1 MKTVL
6 LLLVVIL
13 LSASGTYAQKLA
25 GKNHVITVIDMK
37 NGLPVKSAEVT
48 LTSITEARDVY
59 TEVKLTDNSGKCGFN
74 IHLLPNTEY
83 GVFAAKKGY
92 VGYLAMDPVKIS
104 RYDAAIT
111 HDSPKEIKLYLT
123 SDSMHQVEFYRKTE
137 VRYEI
142 PDLIALLKSGN
153 FHGGIPLLYWNDIPQ
168 LLAVGNDMTM
178 ISSYP
183 ANPLS
188 SSASEAPLGMVA
200 LWLIES
206 VRIAEGN
213 RLILPWQRFPSLNPV
228 IRNLNDN
235 DISADIPGTM
245 QKVFEVYGKWWESV
259 KKTDSSHGCRVNPL
273 EGTGMCWQ

>member
-1 MKTVL
+1 MKTALFL
-6 LLLVVIL
+6 LIIIPFF
-13 LSASGTYAQKLA
+13 LSVTYAQKSA
-25 GKNHVITVIDMK
+25 GKNHIITVIDMK

-59 TEVKLTDNSGKCGFN
+59 TEVKLTDNSGQCGFK
-74 IHLLPNTEY
+74 IHFSPNTEY

-92 VGYLAMDPVKIS
+92 VGYLAMDPLKIS

-153 FHGGIPLLYWNDIPQ
+153 FHGGIPLLYWNDIPL

-188 SSASEAPLGMVA
+188 SSAMEAPLGMVA

-206 VRIAEGN
+206 IRIAEGN
-213 RLILPWQRFPSLNPV
+213 QFILPWQKYPSLNPV
-228 IRNLNDN
+228 VLSDGAPESEGRIVAMSQAFQAYTEWWN
-235 DISADIPGTM
+235 
-245 QKVFEVYGKWWESV
+245 KVKMMKPKAACS
-259 KKTDSSHGCRVNPL
+259 VNPFDNHHL
-273 EGTGMCWQ
+273 KWK